1 MRLALRPETT
11 AISPRMVF
19 GWRTSTTALT
29 ASTSVSPT
37 TAAALPFGGCALRT
51 SAMTSTSLALTS
63 MARPATTGTA
73 TPTVFAP
80 LLYCPLHS
88 RSLTTARSVSTLH
101 LPSARTAQLLARKTR
116 PLHGSIPSSM
126 PTATP

>member
-51 SAMTSTSLALTS
+51 SAMAPTSLALTS

-73 TPTVFAP
+73 TPAVFAP

>member
-51 SAMTSTSLALTS
+51 SAMAPTSLALTS

-101 LPSARTAQLLARKTR
+101 LPSARTAQLWGGRTR
-116 PLHGSIPSSM
+116 PLRGSTPSGM